1 MASTPRNNRIVMVVL
16 CALVG
21 LFLIL
26 AVPWI
31 VQTSLERVLAK
42 LIETVVNEPKF
53 ASGITLFSFFY
64 PFWRAVGFVAG
75 VTLLVMTVPL
85 YRGEEWAFA
94 AALTALAVPSISGM
108 FMFLPYVSFV
118 EGFPLPMVISWVGLI
133 GYWGV
138 LLLRKSDRM
147 QKVVDFLVFTFIGM
161 IATHS
166 FTLGIGSQRM
176 LMTRVDKPL
185 FAGLEWWLL
194 TVVGEVDWIATAMLI
209 LAIPFLALRK
219 RAGWYLAFIAA
230 LSVFIID
237 AFTQIIRMKTYDYL
251 YGALIAAGLLL
262 FLMIPKFKARLL
274 GEEPSEPEGVQ

>member
-1 MASTPRNNRIVMVVL
+1 MVVL
-16 CALVG
+16 CSLVG
-21 LFLIL
+21 VFLIV
-26 AVPWI
+26 AVPLI

-42 LIETVVNEPKF
+42 LIETIVNEPKF
-53 ASGITLFSFFY
+53 ASGITLFSFFF

-85 YRGEEWAFA
+85 YRGEDWAFA
-94 AALTALAVPSISGM
+94 AAVTALAVPSISGM

-147 QKVVDFLVFTFIGM
+147 QKIVDFLVFTFIGM
-161 IATHS
+161 LATHS

-176 LMTRVDKPL
+176 LMTRLDKPL

-219 RAGWYLAFIAA
+219 RAGWYLALIAA

-237 AFTQIIRMKTYDYL
+237 AFTQTIRMKTWDYL
-251 YGALIAAGLLL
+251 YGTLIAAGLLL
-262 FLMIPKFKARLL
+262 FLLIPKFKARLL
-274 GEEPSEPEGVQ
+274 GEESSEPAAVQEIAE

>member
-1 MASTPRNNRIVMVVL
+1 MVGV
-16 CALVG
+16 
-21 LFLIL
+21 FLIV

-42 LIETVVNEPKF
+42 LIETIVNEPKF
-53 ASGITLFSFFY
+53 ASGITLFSFFF

-85 YRGEEWAFA
+85 YRGEDWAFA

-161 IATHS
+161 LATHS

-176 LMTRVDKPL
+176 LMTRLDKPL

-219 RAGWYLAFIAA
+219 RAGWYLALIAA

-237 AFTQIIRMKTYDYL
+237 AFTQTIRMKTWDYL
-251 YGALIAAGLLL
+251 YGTLIAAGLLL
-262 FLMIPKFKARLL
+262 FLLIPKFKARLL
-274 GEEPSEPEGVQ
+274 GEESSESAAVQEITE